1 MQFNFDLSGT
11 ILKKKCEAASAR
23 RAKALRPEGPKN
35 ENRVGSGSAVS
46 SPAESKAQPQCS
58 FCLQEKFGQQDTRRA
73 IVSRPDTTLLG
84 VIIIIIIERKDLG
97 GVMSKDCKDTLQTL
111 KYSTMSV
118 QCQFPQWGPR
128 QSPGGKRILAHF

>member
-1 MQFNFDLSGT
+1 MRTFKSSCISIQY
-11 ILKKKCEAASAR
+11 K
-23 RAKALRPEGPKN
+23 
-35 ENRVGSGSAVS
+35 RVDVS
-46 SPAESKAQPQCS
+46 
-58 FCLQEKFGQQDTRRA
+58 TVTV
-73 IVSRPDTTLLG
+73 I
-84 VIIIIIIERKDLG
+84 IIIIIIERKDLG